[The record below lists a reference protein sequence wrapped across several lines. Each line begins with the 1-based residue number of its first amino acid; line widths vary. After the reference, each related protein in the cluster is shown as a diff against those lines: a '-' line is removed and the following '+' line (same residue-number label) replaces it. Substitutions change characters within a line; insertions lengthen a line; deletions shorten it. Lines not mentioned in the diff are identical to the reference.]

1 MQRFAVTFGS
11 LIAPGGYLLVALAG
25 LIWLARHSDKPSNVA
40 RVVLIIG
47 GLTAMLIGGMGFPPY
62 LILLFG
68 AGALAATMPVKPD
81 ASLLP
86 QRVSPRVLAAA
97 LAIVAALVLVAGYLT
112 DSWRPTPP
120 RMALAAFSPNSVH
133 RNPVMAR
140 ECPPGSKAMVWGW
153 AGELYIEQDWQSTTP
168 YTQVGGL
175 AYSDAYKKSAEPV
188 VRAGIDQAKCVVDTS
203 SVKRAKCPHESV
215 DAPVPECLPER
226 IALARFYPELFA
238 LIARQFHAV
247 PIDVPGCEGCML
259 YVRDV
264 PS

>member
-11 LIAPGGYLLVALAG
+11 LIAPGGYILVALAG

-120 RMALAAFSPNSVH
+120 RMALAAFSSDSVH
-133 RNPVMAR
+133 RNPEMAR
-140 ECPPGSKAMVWGW
+140 ECPPGSKVMVWGW

-188 VRAGIDQAKCVVDTS
+188 VRAGIDQAKCVVDTAR
-203 SVKRAKCPHESV
+203 VKRIKCPGERL
-215 DAPVPECLPER
+215 DAPVAECLPER
-226 IALARFYPELFA
+226 ITLARFYPELFA
-238 LIARQFHAV
+238 LISQQFHAI
-247 PIDVPGCEGCML
+247 PINVPGCEGCTL